1 MGTNVVSWFVS
12 LMKDHIYICLIRL
25 NWNSL
30 KYMILVQSNPIG
42 VSLHPGML
50 VPWIPTFEADGTNIK
65 CKTEGNI
72 HIHE

>member
-1 MGTNVVSWFVS
+1 
-12 LMKDHIYICLIRL
+12 
-25 NWNSL
+25 
-30 KYMILVQSNPIG
+30 MILVQSNPIG